1 MLSGQVQGAL
11 DTVRVIPLAP
21 AWQGYAPI
29 NPAAGLPLYTWLTAG
44 VTQVLG
50 GNPLAGRLVSIL
62 FSVLAGVALFSLVRR
77 AAGAR
82 AGLYA
87 MLAYALSPLSALM
100 GSQYAPFS
108 MVLAAQALAMLALI
122 RWSNSVSAER
132 PGGSVTLFTL
142 SVTLGAVAAL
152 LSLGSALLLV
162 PAAYLIISDSFMPS
176 ASGRLSRPGRAVASW
191 KEAWAISPN
200 KGRAIGYGTATFG
213 AAIFWWLFSSAS
225 GNQVPLAVGDGGGGV
240 GTVVAALFSGSTYVQ
255 ITGALAGKV
264 LTVMGIVL
272 LGAGLLQGAR
282 RPGQWLFHVWLL
294 GGAVADLLD
303 ASRLPRHDDVL
314 LPMLLPAF
322 ALIGIGAAWAG
333 SLPARVWLA
342 LNESRRESDSNYAV
356 SPHTAWLLDLPEER
370 SDVDPSPRPQAQV
383 ALSKS
388 VAQRARYAGARMRR
402 AGLTGVGHLAVL
414 AGLGVIGLSG
424 FQTVSAQVKPKE
436 AVVTVQAIGEEIARV
451 TPADA
456 RLVIAGP
463 SAPEIFYTSK
473 RTGWALREDEFNIS
487 TLQSMIRNGAGYLVS
502 ADQEWL
508 GRHPDYVGVLTN
520 YTVKSLTRDFIMFD
534 LSAKP
539 AANDRL
545 YFLETGHTL
554 GGEFR
559 SFWDRMGGVQ
569 KLGYPISEEVSEPNP
584 VDGQVRKIQYFER
597 AVLESHPEFVG
608 TPNAVMLADVGR
620 WVTRGRAFSNVA
632 PFQNKPDR
640 VYFPQSGH
648 SLKEAFLQYWQ
659 REGGVALFGY
669 PISEELPEISQADGK
684 VYTVQYFERARLEW
698 HPTELGT
705 PRAVQL
711 GLIGKQAMEM
721 RR

>member
-1 MLSGQVQGAL
+1 
-11 DTVRVIPLAP
+11 
-21 AWQGYAPI
+21 
-29 NPAAGLPLYTWLTAG
+29 
-44 VTQVLG
+44 
-50 GNPLAGRLVSIL
+50 
-62 FSVLAGVALFSLVRR
+62 
-77 AAGAR
+77 
-82 AGLYA
+82 
-87 MLAYALSPLSALM
+87 
-100 GSQYAPFS
+100 
-108 MVLAAQALAMLALI
+108 
-122 RWSNSVSAER
+122 
-132 PGGSVTLFTL
+132 
-142 SVTLGAVAAL
+142 
-152 LSLGSALLLV
+152 
-162 PAAYLIISDSFMPS
+162 
-176 ASGRLSRPGRAVASW
+176 
-191 KEAWAISPN
+191 
-200 KGRAIGYGTATFG
+200 
-213 AAIFWWLFSSAS
+213 
-225 GNQVPLAVGDGGGGV
+225 
-240 GTVVAALFSGSTYVQ
+240 VQ

-294 GGAVADLLD
+294 SGAIAVLLD

-314 LPMLLPAF
+314 LPLLLPAF
-322 ALIGIGAAWAG
+322 ALVGIGAAWAG

-370 SDVDPSPRPQAQV
+370 SDVDSSPRPQAQV

-402 AGLTGVGHLAVL
+402 AGLTGLGHLAVL

-424 FQTVSAQVKPKE
+424 FQTVSAQVQPKE

-487 TLQSMIRNGAGYLVS
+487 TLQSMIRDGAGYLVS

-559 SFWDRMGGVQ
+559 AFWDRMGGVQ

-584 VDGQVRKIQYFER
+584 VDGQVRKVQYFER